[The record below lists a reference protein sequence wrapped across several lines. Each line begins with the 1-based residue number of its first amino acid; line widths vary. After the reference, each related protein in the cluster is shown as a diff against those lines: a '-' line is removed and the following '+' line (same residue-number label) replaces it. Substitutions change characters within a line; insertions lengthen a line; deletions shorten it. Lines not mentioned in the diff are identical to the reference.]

1 MSFTCYVAF
10 MPSAEW
16 PMQHAFCN
24 MWYGKEESAMSLP
37 PQASFSDILSSLQ
50 KRQFGVALKG
60 SKDRRAWRSPCTC
73 QAHIHTPHICQEADL
88 AGFTA
93 SSDTGKDDDIRLLAL
108 HRAQGT
114 FSKTTLHL
122 TNITA
127 HSMQCLR
134 QPSGSTLGQSSAI
147 ARHCQLGGMK
157 V

>member
-1 MSFTCYVAF
+1 MLLSCLLQNG
-10 MPSAEW
+10 

-127 HSMQCLR
+127 PFHAMSETTIWIKPWVRAAPLQDTV
-134 QPSGSTLGQSSAI
+134 SW
-147 ARHCQLGGMK
+147 
-157 V
+157 VV